1 MINTVITQETNV
13 LDVLSSISKKK
24 KKLQAILLQE
34 LETVVAKE
42 APGYSKMRKVILD
55 ETSDY
60 ARAIVRSIFGD
71 IEVPD

>member
-1 MINTVITQETNV
+1 MSNDIMQQIEV
-13 LDVLSSISKKK
+13 LDVLASIAKKK

-34 LETVVAKE
+34 LETIISKSSPEYA
-42 APGYSKMRKVILD
+42 KMRKVILD

-60 ARAIVRSIFGD
+60 ARSVVKSIFGE